1 MFERFTDQARTVV
14 VLAEEEARL
23 MRHGHIG
30 TEHLL
35 VGLARVDDAV
45 AAPMLRAHG
54 LTGEKARAEVVAI
67 VGVGNA
73 EPGGQI
79 PFTPAAHDAL
89 EATLR
94 ESLELGH
101 DRVEPAH
108 LLLGVLRQRD
118 GVARRVLAAAGGR
131 PPTGAARGGRAP
143 PGAEEPALVP
153 GRYAPRRADAGH
165 AGRDADR
172 RPRQPARRR
181 RRAAQHPRTRRRRRR
196 LAARARCR
204 RARRAADAGR
214 AVGQPRRDGS
224 ATRSRSTTT
233 WWTGMSSSSRSR
245 STSPDSSQRERAC
258 GCVETM
264 TSSAAKRRSS
274 SAAAVSGVSA
284 LTQPV
289 ASTPC

>member
-1 MFERFTDQARTVV
+1 MFERFTDQARKVV

-45 AAPMLRAHG
+45 AAPMLHAHG

-89 EATLR
+89 DATLR

-101 DRVEPAH
+101 ERVEPAH

-118 GVARRVLAAAGGR
+118 GVARRVLSAAGAH
-131 PPTGAARGGRAP
+131 PPEAR
-143 PGAEEPALVP
+143 AEVEL
-153 GRYAPRRADAGH
+153 
-165 AGRDADR
+165 
-172 RPRQPARRR
+172 
-181 RRAAQHPRTRRRRRR
+181 R
-196 LAARARCR
+196 LAQSK
-204 RARRAADAGR
+204 
-214 AVGQPRRDGS
+214 QPGSHEPGSPQLDGDLLLAILERDG
-224 ATRSRSTTT
+224 AVAA
-233 WWTGMSSSSRSR
+233 WL
-245 STSPDSSQRERAC
+245 RERGIDENA
-258 GCVETM
+258 V
-264 TSSAAKRRSS
+264 RRML
-274 SAAAVSGVSA
+274 GD
-284 LTQPV
+284 P
-289 ASTPC
+289 